1 MSNWLGAHQS
11 SVIELLSEETNIPT
25 NAAKDSRQ
33 LLFTFGSKF
42 LNADK
47 RISALRFTL
56 ILNIPQICVDKDI
69 FVRKTSSLKILFS
82 LERSLSFVRITKS
95 CGRHHLT
102 CPILF
107 AR

>member
-69 FVRKTSSLKILFS
+69 FVGRTSSSENSIFFGK
-82 LERSLSFVRITKS
+82 KS
-95 CGRHHLT
+95 QFCKNNKKL
-102 CPILF
+102 
-107 AR
+107 